1 MYWECISYF
10 NKNHVFGGSFTYK
23 VDTVWQRSG
32 SQWSRI
38 LVQALIKQENNGA
51 VATSLKKKSTSCVTE
66 EKEKTSFFFSNVCHL
81 PIRLADIEKGV
92 CVDPERRPSP
102 AAALGSAGRCAIESA
117 PQGED
122 AETVGSPQH
131 PKPVS
136 ATGLMSCPTHE
147 SPGHKHTSCI
157 LL

>member
-1 MYWECISYF
+1 MLLF
-10 NKNHVFGGSFTYK
+10 FFTYK

-51 VATSLKKKSTSCVTE
+51 VATSLKRNTKVSVLCVTE
-66 EKEKTSFFFSNVCHL
+66 EKTEDSIFFSPDVCHL
-81 PIRLADIEKGV
+81 PIHPADIAKGV

-102 AAALGSAGRCAIESA
+102 AAAPGSVGRCAIESA

-122 AETVGSPQH
+122 AETVSSPQH
-131 PKPVS
+131 PKPTS
-136 ATGLMSCPTHE
+136 ATGLTSCPTHE
-147 SPGHKHTSCI
+147 SPGH
-157 LL
+157 